1 MPKDSVNLYLSIQ
14 SGSSEH
20 TLVSLTDK
28 TRALDKETQLLKQ
41 ATEALA
47 KANKPL
53 TEEQVRLQAQM
64 KASQKTV
71 NELQKAYAEQ
81 GDELSKLNL
90 DRAIEE
96 HAKLKAELSE
106 VNAQFGANQKTYK
119 EYLETVRK
127 GTLSDTGGGGS
138 GASSSDS
145 LSLKN
150 MAKGLVIGQ
159 VGQMFSSSLGGL
171 GQAVLTSMI
180 GTPEA
185 SLISDALSN
194 AISGGAA
201 GAMFGPWGIAA
212 GAALGGLSG
221 LISGGTKIFEA
232 KDDAFKDYYGGL
244 YNDVKGQSGEMVGA
258 GSTLASG
265 RQTDRISFTT
275 MFGDEQTAKEYLKNL
290 VSMSN
295 HTPFLYDDLV
305 AMSKTLAT
313 YGYSPDEGSEDYIL
327 DALQT
332 IGDTGAALGMGTGD
346 MTAVAQAL
354 GRMKSSDKT
363 TLEYLNILNDRGIGA
378 VGMLAQAK
386 GVDQGKIYEMISKG
400 QISGSET
407 VDIITEALR
416 DAYTGTMEDQS
427 KTFAGISSTL
437 EGLEQELQNAGG
449 DAYNELRQSGKSEM
463 VAAYDGA
470 LGDAIKEINAVVGEN
485 QARKENL
492 QDQYMRE
499 VLDMVLRGN
508 QGSLWS
514 TFDQDQQNALTE
526 MSQEFARWSQQY
538 EESGRTDEEA
548 GAQMESLYEQAQV
561 LGQAYFDNSDLMKT
575 LHDVEEDE
583 VEAIRQNTAGLEQ
596 AYTATYNLSQVMS
609 RGLIVHSV
617 GGYTSTAPTPNEL
630 ADAEATVAAWRADP
644 DSVTP
649 EQMSAAQNA
658 LADSAA
664 AARRNAFGLDRV
676 PYDDYPALLHEGER
690 VLTAAEARAQDAGNV
705 QPLAITIT
713 GNSFTGTPE
722 DMAYELA
729 QIILQR
735 LTEAGIAAAPK

>member
-1 MPKDSVNLYLSIQ
+1 
-14 SGSSEH
+14 
-20 TLVSLTDK
+20 
-28 TRALDKETQLLKQ
+28 
-41 ATEALA
+41 
-47 KANKPL
+47 
-53 TEEQVRLQAQM
+53 
-64 KASQKTV
+64 
-71 NELQKAYAEQ
+71 
-81 GDELSKLNL
+81 
-90 DRAIEE
+90 
-96 HAKLKAELSE
+96 
-106 VNAQFGANQKTYK
+106 
-119 EYLETVRK
+119 
-127 GTLSDTGGGGS
+127 
-138 GASSSDS
+138 
-145 LSLKN
+145 
-150 MAKGLVIGQ
+150 
-159 VGQMFSSSLGGL
+159 
-171 GQAVLTSMI
+171 
-180 GTPEA
+180 
-185 SLISDALSN
+185 
-194 AISGGAA
+194 
-201 GAMFGPWGIAA
+201 
-212 GAALGGLSG
+212 
-221 LISGGTKIFEA
+221 
-232 KDDAFKDYYGGL
+232 
-244 YNDVKGQSGEMVGA
+244 MVGA